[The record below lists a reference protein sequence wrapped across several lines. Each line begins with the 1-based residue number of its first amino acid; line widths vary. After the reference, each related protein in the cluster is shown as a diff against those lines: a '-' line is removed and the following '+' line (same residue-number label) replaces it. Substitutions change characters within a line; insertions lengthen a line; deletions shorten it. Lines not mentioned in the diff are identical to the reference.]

1 MNSLKLSGHKIY
13 DQWNKDYNKYIYEV
27 EQQIELP
34 FCFLE
39 NRKKEK
45 TAYAKEKLK
54 NTEYRIVPTHTRR
67 SRGNLLEIKERK
79 GGSEKEEERGKKEG
93 RKGKRFEEIIEM
105 KLPN

>member
-13 DQWNKDYNKYIYEV
+13 DQWNKDYNKYIYKV

-67 SRGNLLEIKERK
+67 SRGNLLERDKR
-79 GGSEKEEERGKKEG
+79 EERRFGEGGGKRQEG
-93 RKGKRFEEIIEM
+93 R
-105 KLPN
+105 